1 MVNINKKELLRFT
14 ALFMAQIIHQL
25 YGIDSKMEK
34 INSFGADMEKIMYFC
49 NCYITNKCLL
59 QIIC

>member
-1 MVNINKKELLRFT
+1 MVNINKKEQLRFT

-34 INSFGADMEKIMYFC
+34 INSFGADMEKNMYFC
-49 NCYITNKCLL
+49 NC
-59 QIIC
+59 